1 MCKIFSTIYHLKIKK
16 KHQNGGSDPIE
27 AGALAKV
34 RVHSIP
40 KYLIDTSISNRM
52 RDAKKKRDEEKK
64 KKIEALDIRIGEG
77 KTSIDN
83 DIIEK
88 ILNDEDPFA
97 PKEQPGAVQEKAEQ
111 EELKVSTFVVDM

>member
-1 MCKIFSTIYHLKIKK
+1 
-16 KHQNGGSDPIE
+16 
-27 AGALAKV
+27 
-34 RVHSIP
+34 
-40 KYLIDTSISNRM
+40 M

-64 KKIEALDIRIGEG
+64 KKMDQLDIRIGEG

-88 ILNDEDPFA
+88 ILRDEDPFA
-97 PKEQPGAVQEKAEQ
+97 PKDQPGAVEETDHK